1 MNQKRK
7 QQIHNLIEYIKRS
20 GIRFDCQDVIE
31 NTQRILDSHGLIS
44 KFNQKEFNLIKTE
57 LLKIAG
63 EYQTQ
68 EILYL
73 IENHLD
79 PLLKAIQISKKT
91 NQATKTTKPKILLA
105 TIRQK

>member
-7 QQIHNLIEYIKRS
+7 QQIHNIIEYIKRS
-20 GIRFDCQDVIE
+20 GIKFDCQDVKE
-31 NTQRILDSHGLIS
+31 NTQSILDQHGLIS
-44 KFNQKEFNLIKTE
+44 KFNPKEFRLIRTE

-68 EILYL
+68 EIVYL
-73 IENHLD
+73 IENHID
-79 PLLKAIQISKKT
+79 PLLEAIQITEKSNPK
-91 NQATKTTKPKILLA
+91 AETTRQKIILA

>member
-1 MNQKRK
+1 MNQRKR
-7 QQIHNLIEYIKRS
+7 QQIHNIIEYIKRS

-31 NTQRILDSHGLIS
+31 NTQNILDYHGLIS
-44 KFNQKEFNLIKTE
+44 KFNQEEFNLIKTE

-68 EILYL
+68 EIVYL
-73 IENHLD
+73 IENHVD
-79 PLLKAIQISKKT
+79 PLLVAIQTSKKS
-91 NQATKTTKPKILLA
+91 NQETETIRQRIILA